1 MRTTIFDPLV
11 EYRSKWSIYCGT
23 VGMRLRDAGHL
34 TALHGRFAG
43 TFTATL
49 TWRCLMSP
57 RRVVAAVPALGVS
70 PTWDQACDAFLRR
83 DLAPGTLRVY
93 ELTLRAVQAHLRA
106 VVLADVD
113 AVDLSRSLTE
123 AYPQVSAASWNRAVA
138 TVRSFWSFA
147 GRNGWVQP
155 DAVQA
160 LERRRVVEDH
170 GRSMSRAE
178 VERIL
183 TRRDVDVRDRALWRM
198 LYETAARANEV
209 LGLNV
214 EDVDL
219 TAKRAVTVRKGGDRD
234 VLHFQ
239 TGSARLLPK
248 VIAGRSEGPLFIA
261 LRPPM
266 QSRAPANTDLDPAT
280 GRARLSYRRAAEVFS
295 AAADGRTLH
304 QIRHSAIT
312 HLAEDGVPL
321 PLLMAKS
328 RHESLR
334 TLQRYARPSADA
346 VSALTAAHDPAS
358 RRRT

>member
-1 MRTTIFDPLV
+1 MQQPHR
-11 EYRSKWSIYCGT
+11 
-23 VGMRLRDAGHL
+23 A
-34 TALHGRFAG
+34 
-43 TFTATL
+43 
-49 TWRCLMSP
+49 
-57 RRVVAAVPALGVS
+57 VAVVPALGAS
-70 PTWDQACDAFLRR
+70 PTWEQACDAFLRR

-93 ELTLRAVQAHLRA
+93 ELTLRAVQAHLKA
-106 VVLADVD
+106 VALADVD
-113 AVDLSRSLTE
+113 ALDLSRSLAQ

-147 GRNGWVQP
+147 GRHGWVQP
-155 DAVQA
+155 DAVRA
-160 LERRRVVEDH
+160 LERRHVVEDH

-183 TRRDVDVRDRALWRM
+183 TRRNVGVRDRALWRM

-219 TAKRAVTVRKGGDRD
+219 SAKRAVTIRKGGDRD

-248 VIAGRSEGPLFIA
+248 VIAGRTSGPLFLA

-266 QSRAPANTDLDPAT
+266 QTRAPANTDLDLAT
-280 GRARLSYRRAAEVFS
+280 DWARLSYRRAAEVFS

-304 QIRHSAIT
+304 QLRHSAIT
-312 HLAEDGVPL
+312 HLAEEGVPL

-334 TLQRYARPSADA
+334 TLQRYARPSVDA

-358 RRRT
+358 RRRS